1 MERIL
6 CITAG
11 AVIAVAALVYI
22 IKLLILQF
30 TGLKEDAEVVAVKEP
45 KQGTFVHTLR
55 FHFNGRIVEKD
66 DRTGYSQPFS
76 KGEIHKIVCSKKNPD
91 NFEYTDAL
99 RKNMIVAGV
108 LVLMSVLII
117 IRFAFFV
124 TE

>member
-11 AVIAVAALVYI
+11 SVIAVAALVYI
-22 IKLLILQF
+22 IKLLVLQV

-45 KQGTFVHTLR
+45 NQGTFVHTLR

-76 KGEIHKIVCSKKNPD
+76 KGEVHKIVCSKKNPD
-91 NFEYTDAL
+91 NFEYADAL

-108 LVLMSVLII
+108 LALMSVLIV